1 MMYQC
6 YVCGSLFE
14 EPLTIKDYQLHR
26 ECSGNPVEYFYND
39 LCPFC
44 GAEEIE
50 DYMEEDEDDTV

>member
-1 MMYQC
+1 MYQC
-6 YVCGSLFE
+6 DVCGSLFE
-14 EPLTIKDYQLHR
+14 EPLTIKDSQIHTEL
-26 ECSGNPVEYFYND
+26 SGNPVEHFYNH

>member
-1 MMYQC
+1 MYQC
-6 YVCGSLFE
+6 SVCGSLFE

-26 ECSGNPVEYFYND
+26 ECSGNPVEYFNND

-50 DYMEEDEDDTV
+50 DYMEEDEDATV